1 MIGCIEYVYNK
12 NFIYR
17 DIKFDNFF
25 MGIGRYCNKV
35 FLIDFGLVKKYRD
48 SCICI
53 YIVYRED
60 KNFIGIVRYV
70 SINVYLGIE

>member
-1 MIGCIEYVYNK
+1 
-12 NFIYR
+12 
-17 DIKFDNFF
+17 
-25 MGIGRYCNKV
+25 MGIGCYCNKV

-48 SCICI
+48 SRIRI